1 MSELA
6 RPAFDAAEMFRLYL
20 TLLGATMCWAAEG
33 ETRAMHEAVAAAF
46 GPAPPAEGAAWP
58 SRRRSSHYAP
68 ISV

>member
-1 MSELA
+1 VSELA

-46 GPAPPAEGAAWP
+46 GPAPPAEGACVHPQSAVA
-58 SRRRSSHYAP
+58 RDF
-68 ISV
+68 VGLF

>member
-1 MSELA
+1 VSELA

-46 GPAPPAEGAAWP
+46 GPAPPAEGA
-58 SRRRSSHYAP
+58 
-68 ISV
+68 